1 MFVLYAT
8 TISATAYQADQT
20 GVDTNHAAEVHA
32 QPQSQRAAPYNPSTT
47 KTNAKGNAPAKTAE
61 PPIPLPSEP
70 TTGVSSTHPAAAE
83 TNQALPPAPDKTTA
97 PRQVDASGSPLPS
110 EHIDQAGQPPT
121 MTDTPVTPPAPEGR
135 DQLDS
140 PATPARQGRPA
151 AAQDEH
157 GAEERAPHGDAAR
170 HAGAASFAGA
180 RHDPLALGRRS
191 QRRALRAPRD
201 DAGFNPEHPLA
212 GWTP

>member
-20 GVDTNHAAEVHA
+20 GVDTNHGAEVHA

-70 TTGVSSTHPAAAE
+70 TTGVNSTHPAAAE

-140 PATPARQGRPA
+140 PATSEGKVVPSPHKTSTAPKSEPRTATPPATPA
-151 AAQDEH
+151 PPPSPGLDMT
-157 GAEERAPHGDAAR
+157 
-170 HAGAASFAGA
+170 
-180 RHDPLALGRRS
+180 RS
-191 QRRALRAPRD
+191 PWGEGPNDVR
-201 DAGFNPEHPLA
+201 
-212 GWTP
+212 